1 MMGLTCWSD
10 TLSFCRKSNVIALC
24 AALAACTTPGIR
36 PDKVT
41 VQVVKVP
48 TPVACSVSPGTKPE
62 LVGPKAFAD
71 AVAAA
76 PDLFEVAKLYASAR
90 MEAVDYIARL
100 EAANAGCQAQ

>member
-1 MMGLTCWSD
+1 MRALHYLPLAFV
-10 TLSFCRKSNVIALC
+10 TLLS
-24 AALAACTTPGIR
+24 ACTTPGIR

-62 LVGPKAFAD
+62 LVDPKAFAD

-100 EAANAGCQAQ
+100 EAANAGCRAQ

>member
-1 MMGLTCWSD
+1 MRALHYLPLAFV
-10 TLSFCRKSNVIALC
+10 TLLS
-24 AALAACTTPGIR
+24 ACTTPGIR

-62 LVGPKAFAD
+62 LVDPKAFAD

-76 PDLFEVAKLYASAR
+76 PDLFAVAQVYGAGHQEDA
-90 MEAVDYIARL
+90 DWIARL